1 MNSRGSIAAAL
12 VLGVFGSMSCITT
25 PPVSPSVPEGSPAI
39 STDRPASDSPGKP
52 SASVIP
58 AQPMGFETQVLPILQ
73 ARCRPCHFDGGVMY
87 RRLPFDCP
95 QTVRLLGAKLFT
107 RIRSEGEQAA
117 INLFL
122 AQSPDLDGE
131 TSKHCQIIGPD

>member
-1 MNSRGSIAAAL
+1 MTAL
-12 VLGVFGSMSCITT
+12 LLGALGSMSCIPA
-25 PPVSPSVPEGSPAI
+25 PPVSSSMAKGSPVDTV
-39 STDRPASDSPGKP
+39 SPDRPDPGKSP
-52 SASVIP
+52 ASTLSARPVD
-58 AQPMGFETQVLPILQ
+58 FETQVLPILQ

-95 QTVRLLGAKLFT
+95 QTIRLLGTKVFT
-107 RIRSEGEQAA
+107 RIQNEGEQSA

-131 TSKHCQIIGPD
+131 PAEHCRIIGPD